1 MRLFVL
7 IAILIA
13 IALFIAQSFIRR
25 AMIRASV
32 AGVRQEF
39 DEIAQFEVGDVTGT
53 IEGRRHGQRAGM
65 LFVKSTTRGKPDAK
79 SSIEFWC
86 ECRVRVPFRAQGRP
100 GAMFNRDFEFTSSQ
114 PQQLEA
120 LQSQAEFSSAMQALA
135 EAGAESVYA
144 ARDRLV
150 VTFRPYPPT
159 LIKGHEAQ
167 RIFDLL
173 ERAARDDEI

>member
-1 MRLFVL
+1 MKPFVL
-7 IAILIA
+7 IAVLIA
-13 IALFIAQSFIRR
+13 IVLFIAQSFIRR
-25 AMIRASV
+25 AMTRASV

-65 LFVKSTTRGKPDAK
+65 LFVKSTTRSKPDAK

-100 GAMFNRDFEFTSSQ
+100 GALFNRDFEFTSSQ

-120 LQSQAEFSSAMQALA
+120 LKSGAEFSSAMQDLA

-150 VTFRPYPPT
+150 VTFRPYQPR
-159 LIKGHEAQ
+159 LMKGQEAQ

-173 ERAARDDEI
+173 ERAARDDES